1 MTPLAFSLAVIERP
15 LWLLGV
21 GVLPALVI
29 ALLVHHERDR
39 RRRIGRLGNPAT
51 IARIFPLVRSVR
63 LWTRMILLGV
73 AAACTAITFAGP
85 RWGAERTAIRTA
97 GADVVVAVDASLS
110 MLATDERPSRLERA
124 KQDVRRLRAL
134 GPGDRTALIAFAG
147 RSYILSPLTIDDGA
161 LSLFLDNLDPSVVG
175 QPGTSI
181 ARAIRQGTDLL
192 LATRTTSDR
201 ALVVLSDGEGWESE
215 DDIRAAAAA
224 ANEKGIS
231 IVTVGYGTEQGS
243 TIPLTP
249 GSRAPVKRDE
259 NGAVV
264 VTRYV
269 PTLLRAAAEA
279 AHGTFIPA
287 TATDKPANVRRALA
301 KLRVARR
308 TVEEGDQRTP
318 RFQYFLV
325 PALVLLLIDTILTD
339 PRLAGIRQPGRVS
352 KRRARMVPAP
362 AVAALVIGLG
372 LSPTSPPTRTAA
384 ERAAA
389 YRRAIDAGDHTP
401 QTLYNY
407 GTALLA
413 ADSIESAISALSQT
427 ADAADADV
435 RYRSWFNL
443 GLAHLQRGLSAPS
456 DSGASELDA
465 ALDAYKRVL
474 VARPQDGDARWNYE
488 LALRKRQGGGGGSG
502 GGSSAGNA
510 PSPSPTGTS
519 GAAGQGLAQRQAEE
533 VLNNAARE
541 EREVQG
547 KMQRQSPTDLPP
559 TGRDW

>member
-1 MTPLAFSLAVIERP
+1 
-15 LWLLGV
+15 
-21 GVLPALVI
+21 
-29 ALLVHHERDR
+29 
-39 RRRIGRLGNPAT
+39 
-51 IARIFPLVRSVR
+51 
-63 LWTRMILLGV
+63 
-73 AAACTAITFAGP
+73 
-85 RWGAERTAIRTA
+85 
-97 GADVVVAVDASLS
+97 
-110 MLATDERPSRLERA
+110 
-124 KQDVRRLRAL
+124 
-134 GPGDRTALIAFAG
+134 
-147 RSYILSPLTIDDGA
+147 
-161 LSLFLDNLDPSVVG
+161 
-175 QPGTSI
+175 
-181 ARAIRQGTDLL
+181 
-192 LATRTTSDR
+192 
-201 ALVVLSDGEGWESE
+201 
-215 DDIRAAAAA
+215 
-224 ANEKGIS
+224 
-231 IVTVGYGTEQGS
+231 
-243 TIPLTP
+243 
-249 GSRAPVKRDE
+249 
-259 NGAVV
+259 
-264 VTRYV
+264 
-269 PTLLRAAAEA
+269 
-279 AHGTFIPA
+279 
-287 TATDKPANVRRALA
+287 
-301 KLRVARR
+301 
-308 TVEEGDQRTP
+308 
-318 RFQYFLV
+318 
-325 PALVLLLIDTILTD
+325 
-339 PRLAGIRQPGRVS
+339 
-352 KRRARMVPAP
+352 
-362 AVAALVIGLG
+362 VAALVIGLG